1 MNANEIEITITLNF
15 FNECYWNREKITLNT
30 ILINAIEKEIKITL
44 NKIKWMLL
52 K

>member
-15 FNECYWNREKITLNT
+15 FNECYWNREKINLNT